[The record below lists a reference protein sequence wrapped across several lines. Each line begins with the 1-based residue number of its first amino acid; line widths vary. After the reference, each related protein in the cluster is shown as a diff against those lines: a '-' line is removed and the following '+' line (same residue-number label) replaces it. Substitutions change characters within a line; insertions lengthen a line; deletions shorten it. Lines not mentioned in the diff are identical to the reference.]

1 MENYYNIE
9 NYNSIDYPNTERI
22 LKTTQ
27 KFFKYNSPQI
37 KKFST
42 ITINSPKIGFING
55 TIPSPF
61 LVEDEKVSIN
71 TPMTNTYN
79 MNIFKTAQKL
89 YKTNKT
95 NNNFSEERNIRFFRK
110 EIQDGNNDYLNYNNN
125 ILKSNTINNITRETM
140 VPRINQQKYYNFD
153 YNNNFIIEDKN
164 TFSNDS
170 RINNLKENN
179 SSQLTN
185 KIDNLNCFAKI
196 TKINNN
202 IRVENEKGG
211 PIDQFINKENID
223 KNSIIQNKDTNKTE
237 EERAIEKKALNTNN
251 INVSY
256 EKFLKNTPLKT
267 TSNMKNNNSLIIKGQ
282 NANRVQSYYGTHPS
296 NNIKYLNNYFGR
308 LYKENQQN
316 NHVPPFILDNGE
328 ILSNPNCTE
337 YFRKTKTAPVTSYGY
352 CQNQNF
358 PNRSYM
364 EDEGRVIENFAGDPN
379 KILFNIFDGH
389 GGHKVSKYLQL
400 FFYKAMKAIINYNNL
415 KIGFIKLFRAIDG
428 AIKKLNCPNEGSTA
442 TILYIVKHP
451 QTNKRILYCANV
463 GDSRCVVVNKK
474 GVYRLSYDDR
484 VKDPYENE
492 RINKNGGIVVNNRIY
507 GQLNLSRSF
516 GDWRIKDVGVI
527 VDPHFCRYEITED
540 DSFCIIASD
549 GVWDVLRDEEFS
561 CLEKMNVD
569 TGKMSKIIIN
579 ECLKRKSLDNL
590 SIFVISLK

>member
-22 LKTTQ
+22 LKTAQ
-27 KFFKYNSPQI
+27 KFYKYNSPQI

-42 ITINSPKIGFING
+42 ITFNSPKIEFING

-71 TPMTNTYN
+71 TPMTNAYN
-79 MNIFKTAQKL
+79 MNRFQTAQNINQKK
-89 YKTNKT
+89 KTD
-95 NNNFSEERNIRFFRK
+95 NNFSEERKQIFFRK
-110 EIQDGNNDYLNYNNN
+110 EIENGNNDYLNYNNN
-125 ILKSNTINNITRETM
+125 ILKSNTVNNIPRATM
-140 VPRINQQKYYNFD
+140 VPRSNQQKYYNFD
-153 YNNNFIIEDKN
+153 CNNNFVIEDNK

-179 SSQLTN
+179 FSQLTN
-185 KIDNLNCFAKI
+185 KIDNLNWFAKI

-202 IRVENEKGG
+202 IRIQNEKRG
-211 PIDQFINKENID
+211 PIEQLINKENID
-223 KNSIIQNKDTNKTE
+223 KNSIMPNKTNKTE
-237 EERAIEKKALNTNN
+237 EEKALEKKVLNTNN
-251 INVSY
+251 INASS
-256 EKFLKNTPLKT
+256 ENFLKNTPIKT
-267 TSNMKNNNSLIIKGQ
+267 TSNMTNNNSLIINGQ
-282 NANRVQSYYGTHPS
+282 NVNSVQFSYETHPS
-296 NNIKYLNNYFGR
+296 NTIRHLNNYFGR
-308 LYKENQQN
+308 PYKDNQQN
-316 NHVPPFILDNGE
+316 NNVPAFILDNGE
-328 ILSNPNCTE
+328 ILSNPKCTE
-337 YFRKTKTAPVTSYGY
+337 YFRKTKTAPVASYGY

-364 EDEGRVIENFAGDPN
+364 EDEGRVVENFAGDPN

-415 KIGFIKLFRAIDG
+415 KIGFIQLFRAIDG

-442 TILYIVKHP
+442 TILYIEKHP

-561 CLEKMNVD
+561 CLEKMYVD